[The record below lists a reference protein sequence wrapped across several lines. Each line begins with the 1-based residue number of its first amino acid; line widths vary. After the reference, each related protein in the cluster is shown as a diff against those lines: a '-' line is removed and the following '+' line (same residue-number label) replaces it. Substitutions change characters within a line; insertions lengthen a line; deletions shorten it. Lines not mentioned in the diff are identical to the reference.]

1 MRIGELSERSG
12 TPVPTIKYYL
22 REGLLPR
29 GERTGPN
36 QAHYG
41 DEHLH
46 RLRLVRALT
55 DVGGLPIATTREI
68 LARVDSPEPP
78 ITHELL
84 GHAMHVLPPATKGGG
99 STADA
104 EDHERVRALSERRG
118 WQIHPEGRPSADLAE
133 VIATYRRA
141 GHLLDDDALDG
152 YAATMEQAARVD
164 LDVIGRVTG
173 TDEILESAVVYTVL
187 GDTLMAVLRR
197 LAQAN
202 ESARRSGAAPQ
213 DG

>member
-36 QAHYG
+36 QASYG
-41 DEHLH
+41 EGHLH

-68 LARVDSPEPP
+68 LARVDSPDPP

-84 GHAMHVLPPATKGGG
+84 GHAMHVLPPATKGVA
-99 STADA
+99 TAEE
-104 EDHERVRALSERRG
+104 EDHGRVRALFERRG
-118 WQIHPEGRPSADLAE
+118 WHVHPQSRAAADLAE
-133 VIATYRRA
+133 VVATYRRA
-141 GHLLDDDALDG
+141 GRPLDDEALDG

-173 TDEILESAVVYTVL
+173 TDEILESAVVYSVL

-197 LAQAN
+197 LAQAD
-202 ESARRSGAAPQ
+202 ESARRAGVVPG
-213 DG
+213 D